1 MTSSTENDKTGFY
14 PWLVWG
20 LAAGF
25 YCYGFFQRVA
35 PSVMVNELM
44 VEFSVSAAA
53 LGNLS
58 AFYFYAYASLQL
70 PIGVMIDHWGAR
82 RMLVGAAI
90 LCGAGSLL
98 FAKAD
103 SLTMAYLGRLLIGAG
118 AGFTWVGT
126 LKLVAQWMPPK
137 RFAMVSGMTLM
148 LGMIGAIAGQ
158 APLAA
163 AVSAFGWRDTLSAA
177 ALVAFALAVLIWLI
191 VRERV
196 DDTMGPVSPVSPV
209 SNDDMGAETRGLL
222 DGLKETMNNRQS
234 WYAAIYGGTMTASI
248 LAFAGLWGVPYLMQ
262 AYGLERPAAAA
273 STSLMLV
280 GWGIGAP
287 LFGWVSDR
295 IEMRRL
301 PMLVCS
307 VIVLFLFLG
316 LVYIP
321 DLPLGAARTLL
332 FLHGFFN
339 GGMVICFAVSREH
352 NRPKQGGVTLG
363 FVNMMVM
370 SSGAFFQP
378 FIGWLLDV
386 NWDGTLKAGARVYSV
401 QAYEMAFF
409 SLVACGIVAI
419 VMAFLLRETH
429 CRNVFNAAE
438 DTEKVS

>member
-1 MTSSTENDKTGFY
+1 MTTPEKNDRAGFY
-14 PWLVWG
+14 PWLVWT
-20 LAAGF
+20 LAASF

-35 PSVMVNELM
+35 PSVMVGELM
-44 VEFSVSAAA
+44 VAFSVSAAA

-70 PIGVMIDHWGAR
+70 PIGVMIDRWGAK
-82 RMLVGAAI
+82 RMLVAAAF
-90 LCGAGSLL
+90 LCGAGSLI

-103 SLTMAYLGRLLIGAG
+103 SLTMAYVGRLLIGAG

-126 LKLVAQWMPPK
+126 LKLAAQWLPPK

-148 LGMIGAIAGQ
+148 LGMIGAVAGQ

-177 ALVAFALAVLIWLI
+177 ALVAFVLAVLIWLI
-191 VRERV
+191 VRDRV
-196 DDTMGPVSPVSPV
+196 DDTLGPVREA
-209 SNDDMGAETRGLL
+209 DAGAQAVGLL
-222 DGLKETMNNRQS
+222 HGLMITLKNRQS
-234 WYAAIYGGTMTASI
+234 WYAAIYGGTMTAPI

-273 STSLMLV
+273 STSLMLI

-287 LFGWVSDR
+287 LAGWVSDH
-295 IEMRRL
+295 IESRRL

-307 VIVLFLFLG
+307 VIVLALFSSLIY
-316 LVYIP
+316 VP
-321 DLPLGAARTLL
+321 DLSLGTARTLL

-352 NRPKQGGVTLG
+352 NKPEHGGVTLG
-363 FVNMMVM
+363 FVNTMVM
-370 SSGAFFQP
+370 ASGAFFQP

-386 NWDGTLKAGARVYSV
+386 NWDGGMKAGGRVYSV
-401 QAYEMAFF
+401 QAYDTALL
-409 SLVACGIVAI
+409 SLIACGGIAI
-419 VMAFLLRETH
+419 VMALLLRETR
-429 CRNVFNAAE
+429 CRNVFVE
-438 DTEKVS
+438 RP

>member
-1 MTSSTENDKTGFY
+1 MTTPAQNGRTGYY

-20 LAAGF
+20 LAASF

-35 PSVMVNELM
+35 PSVMVGELM
-44 VEFSVSAAA
+44 VTFSVSAAA

-70 PIGVMIDHWGAR
+70 PIGVMVDRWGAR
-82 RMLVGAAI
+82 RMLVGAAL
-90 LCGAGSLL
+90 LCGLGSLL
-98 FAKAD
+98 FARAD
-103 SLTMAYLGRLLIGAG
+103 SLTMAYVGRLMIGAG

-126 LKLVAQWMPPK
+126 LKLTSQWLPPK

-163 AVSAFGWRDTLSAA
+163 AVATFGWRDTLGAA
-177 ALVAFALAVLIWLI
+177 ALIAFALAVLIWFI
-191 VRERV
+191 VRDKAPDHASPE
-196 DDTMGPVSPVSPV
+196 MGS
-209 SNDDMGAETRGLL
+209 ETLGLL
-222 DGLKETMNNRQS
+222 QGLKETLKNRQT

-248 LAFAGLWGVPYLMQ
+248 LAFAGLWGVPYMMQ
-262 AYGLERPAAAA
+262 AYGLERTAAAA

-287 LFGWVSDR
+287 LTGWISDHIR
-295 IEMRRL
+295 SRRL

-307 VIVLFLFLG
+307 VVVLIVFLI
-316 LVYIP
+316 LVYSP
-321 DLPLGAARTLL
+321 DLSLGAARTLL

-339 GGMVICFAVSREH
+339 GGMVICFAISREH
-352 NRPKQGGVTLG
+352 NRPRQGGVTLG

-370 SSGAFFQP
+370 ASGAFFQP

-386 NWDGTLKAGARVYSV
+386 NWDGTTLEGVRVYST
-401 QAYEMAFF
+401 QAYEMALL
-409 SLVACGIVAI
+409 SLVACGVIAI
-419 VMAFLLRETH
+419 VMALLVRETG
-429 CRNVFNAAE
+429 CRNVFAATG
-438 DTEKVS
+438 DRQ